1 MPFQCSYDLS
11 YVMLESK
18 RWKYSEPTPL
28 SAYHLNNRI
37 MNNGNYRQILN
48 EIKKRKTGEKKDWD
62 SWASLSY
69 SLNFWSERA
78 YII

>member
-37 MNNGNYRQILN
+37 MNNGNYRQTLN

-62 SWASLSY
+62 SRDCLFY